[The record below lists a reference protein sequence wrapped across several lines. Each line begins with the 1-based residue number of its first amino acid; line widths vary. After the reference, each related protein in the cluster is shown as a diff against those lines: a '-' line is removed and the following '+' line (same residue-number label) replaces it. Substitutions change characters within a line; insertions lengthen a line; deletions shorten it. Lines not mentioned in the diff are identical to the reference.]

1 MHPRHLSD
9 LELPAFTAKLSA
21 EKQPY
26 KLVIAIMLYAGTRLT
41 ETVKL
46 AWVDLIHNDDV
57 KTAIVLD
64 ATITKA
70 NKERVIPISAVLAEE
85 IRVAYHTFAV
95 TKGIR
100 MCNSI
105 ASRSPDGKPLT
116 GRTIERR
123 VGTVGYAAIGKR
135 ITPHMLRHTFATRL
149 LKVTN
154 IRAVQDAL
162 GHARLSTTQI
172 YTHTSTDELRQAI
185 DQLDPAPTRAKL
197 HDDDTEGL
205 KYG

>member
-26 KLVIAIMLYAGTRLT
+26 KLIIAIMLYAGTRLA
-41 ETVKL
+41 ETLKL
-46 AWVDLIHNDDV
+46 AWVDLVHNGDV

-64 ATITKA
+64 RTITKSS
-70 NKERVIPISAVLAEE
+70 KLRTIPISTVLSEE
-85 IRVAYHTFAV
+85 IRIAYHTFAE
-95 TKGIR
+95 TSGIR
-100 MCNSI
+100 MCNTI
-105 ASRSPDGKPLT
+105 ASRTRDGLPIT

-123 VGTVGYAAIGKR
+123 VGTLGHLAFGRR

-162 GHARLSTTQI
+162 GHARLSTTQV

-185 DQLDPAPTRAKL
+185 DQLDPAPARAKL
-197 HDDDTEGL
+197 DDDDTEGL
-205 KYG
+205 KYR